1 MLHSDCFASLGGGFR
16 LARQCAVVALTL
28 VGMMSSIEA
37 AERKEENPTVSV
49 GGGLARRT
57 ATPRRLAP
65 GVLVTIPP
73 DVQPTETH
81 SRHDV
86 VELLKVDPNYDWA
99 KDIRFQH
106 QIWGLEFSFKPIRFL
121 QLDVPD
127 QRGRV
132 TPKRIWYLVY
142 RVRNLGDEPVRFLP
156 RFWLESRDVKRDYPD
171 TILPIA
177 AGRIRQR
184 EDRGRQF
191 LNTAEIAGEIPPGQV
206 DDQDGQWGYV
216 TWVDVDP
223 RTDHFSIFVQG
234 LTNAYQWEDTPEGR
248 QLRLKTL
255 ELNFWRPGDSLHEHE
270 SEIRYGSAEGVDYR
284 WVYR

>member
-1 MLHSDCFASLGGGFR
+1 
-16 LARQCAVVALTL
+16 
-28 VGMMSSIEA
+28 MMSSIEA

>member
-1 MLHSDCFASLGGGFR
+1 VIQLLGS
-16 LARQCAVVALTL
+16 AAAVRKL
-28 VGMMSSIEA
+28 VGSVLWLALAAGWAAGPLAA
-37 AERKEENPTVSV
+37 AERQGDNPAVSV
-49 GGGLARRT
+49 GSAARQP
-57 ATPRRLAP
+57 AIPRRLAP
-65 GVLVTIPP
+65 GVLITIPP
-73 DVQPTETH
+73 DVQPTESH

-86 VELLKVDPNYDWA
+86 VELLKVDPAYDWA

-127 QRGRV
+127 KAGRV
-132 TPKRIWYLVY
+132 LPKRVWYMVY

-156 RFWLESRDVKRDYPD
+156 RFWLESRDLNKSYPD

-177 AGRIRQR
+177 SGRIRQR
-184 EDRGRQF
+184 EDRSRVF
-191 LNTAEIAGEIPPGQV
+191 LNTAEIAGEIPAGQI
-206 DDQDGQWGYV
+206 DDQDGVWGYV
-216 TWVDVDP
+216 TWADVDP
-223 RTDHFSIFVQG
+223 RTDHFSVFVQG
-234 LTNAYQWEDTPEGR
+234 LTNAYRWEDTPEGR
-248 QLRLKTL
+248 KLRLKTL